1 MSQSAE
7 SAVVVTTTL
16 PDQAGALELAR
27 ELVEARLA
35 ACVHVIP
42 ITSVYRWEGRLEEQ
56 AEWACHV
63 KTTVERVPELFA
75 RIQSLHPY
83 QVPEIL
89 TLPVGQGN
97 PAYLK
102 WVGESVRDS

>member
-1 MSQSAE
+1 MSPPAE
-7 SAVVVTTTL
+7 SVVVVTTTL
-16 PDQAGALELAR
+16 ADQTGALELAR
-27 ELVEARLA
+27 ALVEARLA

-56 AEWACHV
+56 AEWACHI
-63 KTTVERVPELFA
+63 KTTVERAPELYA
-75 RIQSLHPY
+75 QIRSLHPY

-89 TLPVGQGN
+89 TLAVGEGDA
-97 PAYLK
+97 AYLG

>member
-1 MSQSAE
+1 MSQPVE

-27 ELVEARLA
+27 ALVESRLA

-56 AEWACHV
+56 AEWACHI
-63 KTTVERVPELFA
+63 KTTVERVAELYA
-75 RIQSLHPY
+75 RIESLHPY

-89 TLPVGQGN
+89 TLPVIEGD

>member
-1 MSQSAE
+1 MSPPAE
-7 SAVVVTTTL
+7 SLVVVTTTL
-16 PDQAGALELAR
+16 PDQTGALELAR
-27 ELVEARLA
+27 ALVEARLA

-56 AEWACHV
+56 AEWACHI
-63 KTTVERVPELFA
+63 KTTVERAPELYA
-75 RIQSLHPY
+75 QIRSLHPY

-89 TLPVGQGN
+89 TLAVREGDPG
-97 PAYLK
+97 YLG